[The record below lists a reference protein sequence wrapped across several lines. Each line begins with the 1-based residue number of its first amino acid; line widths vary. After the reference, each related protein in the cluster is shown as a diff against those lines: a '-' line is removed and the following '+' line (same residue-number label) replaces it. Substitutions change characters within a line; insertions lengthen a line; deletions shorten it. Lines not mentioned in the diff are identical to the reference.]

1 MIVALPPRLQVVV
14 VVDMNHENEDEDPRE
29 IHGRSRG
36 LREPD
41 HIRSLSSRTIILLR
55 SHSVCGLRA
64 PEGGLERRPNPPFTL
79 PIQYPKDKTN
89 ELRADMRITPR
100 NSALGTTPFQNI
112 RIRDRVTDI

>member
-1 MIVALPPRLQVVV
+1 VCAASARRKEAL
-14 VVDMNHENEDEDPRE
+14 
-29 IHGRSRG
+29 SAG
-36 LREPD
+36 LTP
-41 HIRSLSSRTIILLR
+41 L
-55 SHSVCGLRA
+55 
-64 PEGGLERRPNPPFTL
+64 FFL